1 MATFTAST
9 QELSAEELICRCG
22 DTEVPVSV
30 EPGAVKAL
38 PGQDRGM
45 SALVYGLGLRRR
57 WFNITVTGA
66 SGSGKSSTV
75 EQTLW
80 ERAKTEAPSRDVGL
94 HENFAN
100 PVKPGVLY
108 LPPGGGQ
115 ALNREIDA
123 LLQVLDKQIPQ
134 LLEQPSNKAVLQQ
147 LRADADQKIEE
158 ISKEVEDFAREKQI
172 VVQTTQQGV
181 NLIPLTEGRPMKEEE
196 YLALSAE
203 ERGAVDGARQEVIKM
218 MADANP
224 KILNL
229 EKQKRENLE
238 RFIEASVHSLVR
250 YYMSTLY
257 EMAED
262 APAVQQFVESL
273 EKEIVDKRFLFLSE
287 NMAMQPFGGSQVALM
302 REQFAKSCRI
312 NVVVDRQGQHHA
324 PVVVENHP
332 NFNNLIGGVNLYE
345 ERGVLK
351 SDFNQ
356 VRAGSLLQASGGYL
370 LIQAHELLQQPLAYA
385 ALKRSLRY
393 GQVKLRDQFTEMGFR
408 SGANLE
414 PEPVTFDTK
423 VIVVGDEQLIQ
434 LILSLDDE
442 FARLFKINA
451 DFSRTLE
458 RSPDVMKEFVNYLLL
473 TAKEQ
478 NLLPVARSGM
488 TRVVEEASRQ
498 VSHQGRLTAQLND
511 LVDLLIEADTLARD
525 DGKAEIDREIVELA
539 VEQKRYRHSKIE
551 EMVKREI
558 SEGTIL
564 LDVEG
569 THVGQINGLAVYQVG
584 RIAFGV
590 PARITAQ
597 AYAGRAGLINIE
609 READLSGRIHT
620 KGMLIL
626 NGYLGKLFA
635 RRHPL
640 ALSVSICFEQNY
652 GGIEGDSATAAEYF
666 ATISA
671 ITGIPLRQSIA
682 VTGSMNQHGEIQPIG
697 GVNEKINGFFQFCKE
712 RNFPEGCGVIIPA
725 TNKVN
730 LMLGED
736 VITAV
741 REGKFHIYP
750 IGQVEEG
757 LELLMGLHAGT
768 LQPDNTYPQGSIY
781 ATAMANLEEFREAT
795 RRQKQDGNGDGDA
808 GAGRPTAV

>member
-1 MATFTAST
+1 MAAFSPST
-9 QELSAEELICRCG
+9 QELRAEELICRCG
-22 DTEVPVSV
+22 DAEVPEVV

-45 SALVYGLGLRRR
+45 SALIYGLGLRRR

-66 SGSGKSSTV
+66 SGSGKSSTT
-75 EQTLW
+75 EQALW
-80 ERAKTEAPSRDVGL
+80 ERARKEPPSRDVGL
-94 HENFAN
+94 YQNFSN

-108 LPPGGGQ
+108 LAPGGGQ
-115 ALNREIDA
+115 ALNREVDA

-158 ISKEVEDFAREKQI
+158 LSQEVEAFAREKQI
-172 VVQTTQQGV
+172 VVQTTPQGV
-181 NLIPLTEGRPMKEEE
+181 NLIPLVEGRPMKEEE

-203 ERGAVDGARQEVIKM
+203 DRQAVDGARQEVIKM

-224 KILNL
+224 KILSL
-229 EKQKRENLE
+229 ERQKRENLE
-238 RFIEASVHSLVR
+238 RFIEASVQSLVR
-250 YYMSTLY
+250 FTMSSLY

-262 APAVQQFVESL
+262 DPGLQQFVQSL
-273 EKEIVDKRFLFLSE
+273 EAEIVDKRFLFLSE
-287 NMAMQPFGGSQVALM
+287 NMAMQPFGGSQVAHM
-302 REQFAKSCRI
+302 REQFARSCRV
-312 NVVVDRQGQHHA
+312 NVVVDRTGQSHA

-332 NFNNLIGGVNLYE
+332 NFNNLIGGVNFYE
-345 ERGVLK
+345 EQGVLK
-351 SDFNQ
+351 SDFSQ

-370 LIQAHELLQQPLAYA
+370 LIQAHELIQQPLAYA
-385 ALKRSLRY
+385 ALKRALRY

-414 PEPVTFDTK
+414 PEPVSFETK

-458 RSPDVMKEFVNYLLL
+458 RSPDVMKSFVTYLLL
-473 TAKEQ
+473 AAKEQ
-478 NLLPVARSGM
+478 NLLPVARSGI

-511 LVDLLIEADTLARD
+511 LVDLLIEADTLARED
-525 DGKAEIDREIVELA
+525 EKTEINRDIVELA
-539 VEQKRYRHSKIE
+539 VQQKRYRHGKIE

-584 RIAFGV
+584 RISFGI

-597 AYAGRAGLINIE
+597 AYAGRSGLINIE

-635 RRHPL
+635 RHHPM

-671 ITGIPLRQSIA
+671 ITGIPLKQSIA

-697 GVNEKINGFFQFCKE
+697 GVNEKINGFFQFCKQHD
-712 RNFPEGCGVIIPA
+712 FPEGCGVIIPA

-730 LMLGED
+730 LMLGEE

-741 REGKFHIYP
+741 RDGKFHIFP

-757 LELLMGLHAGT
+757 LELLTDMPTGA
-768 LQPDNTYPQGSIY
+768 LQPDNTYPAGSIY
-781 ATAMANLEEFREAT
+781 AKAVANLDAFREAA
-795 RRQKQDGNGDGDA
+795 RQMQPRADA
-808 GAGRPTAV
+808 DAKAGQPGGV